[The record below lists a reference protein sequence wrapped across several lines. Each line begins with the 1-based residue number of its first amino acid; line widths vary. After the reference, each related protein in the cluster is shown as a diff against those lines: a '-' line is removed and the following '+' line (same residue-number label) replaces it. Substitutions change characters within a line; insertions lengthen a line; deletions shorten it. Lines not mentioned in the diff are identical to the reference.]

1 MLTLLLA
8 SMLAL
13 AFSVQPVK
21 AEGTVYI
28 LPDGSVYPPTARIQR
43 NGSIYTL
50 TGNIVSDGDGIVVQ
64 KNNVTVDGAGYTLHG
79 SGWPPATKGHGFDL
93 TEIDLVT
100 IKKTKITSFLTGVCL
115 LSSSNSNV
123 SCISIANT
131 RYGIYFDSSSGNT
144 VSGNNITSSYY
155 EGIGLSSSSNNTIL
169 RNDIIDGEVGV
180 VILSSSN
187 SIISGNNLSHNVH
200 GIVSS
205 SSSSSIVSGNNI
217 TSNNYYG
224 VRLRSSSNS
233 IISGNNITRN
243 DFGIGFDSSS
253 NCNTVSG
260 NDITVNVGYG
270 IVLSSSSTNRILG
283 NNVANNG
290 EADVVLNSSSG
301 NTVSGNNITSSY
313 YEGIGLSSSSNN
325 TILGNNITDN
335 YYGIHL
341 RLSINNTVSGNNIA
355 ANNRDGIW
363 LNSSSNNKIH
373 HNSFSNTYQVYST
386 GSVNVWDD
394 DHPSG
399 GNYWSDYLGVDVK
412 SGPGRDLPGSDG
424 IGDVPYVIDANN
436 TDDYPLMYPPG
447 APPHPTHSLA
457 ITPTVGG
464 MTDPAFGTYSYVA
477 NSTVQIA
484 ALPEADYRFGYW
496 ELDGVNIGS
505 ANPCS
510 VLTDKDHTLK
520 AVFSPVVA
528 ATVDIPDQAL
538 NLESRG
544 EWIVCYIEFPEGHNV
559 SDIDVSAVLLNGTI
573 PVDLDASAAIGDYD
587 GDGIADLALRFS
599 RTEVVEYMLSRGI
612 QFDNVIMALTG
623 KPYDDT
629 LFEARS
635 VIRVSAL
642 AADVNCDGKV
652 GIYDIVVTCASYG
665 SREDEPNWNPN
676 ANFALS
682 WNRIDIFDLVTIIRH
697 YGREWP

>member
-131 RYGIYFDSSSGNT
+131 RYGIYFD
-144 VSGNNITSSYY
+144 
-155 EGIGLSSSSNNTIL
+155 
-169 RNDIIDGEVGV
+169 
-180 VILSSSN
+180 
-187 SIISGNNLSHNVH
+187 
-200 GIVSS
+200 
-205 SSSSSIVSGNNI
+205 
-217 TSNNYYG
+217 
-224 VRLRSSSNS
+224 
-233 IISGNNITRN
+233 
-243 DFGIGFDSSS
+243 
-253 NCNTVSG
+253 
-260 NDITVNVGYG
+260 
-270 IVLSSSSTNRILG
+270 
-283 NNVANNG
+283 
-290 EADVVLNSSSG
+290 SSSG

>member
-1 MLTLLLA
+1 
-8 SMLAL
+8 MLAL

-28 LPDGSVYPPTARIQR
+28 RPDGSVYPPTAPIQR

-64 KNNVTVDGAGYTLHG
+64 KNNVTVDGANHTLQG

-93 TEIDLVT
+93 TEIDNVT

-123 SCISIANT
+123 SGNNIADT

-155 EGIGLSSSSNNTIL
+155 EGIGLSSSFSNAIL
-169 RNDIIDGEVGV
+169 DNNIIDGEVGI

-187 SIISGNNLSHNVH
+187 STVSGNNLSHNVH

-205 SSSSSIVSGNNI
+205 SSSNSIVSGNTI

-224 VRLRSSSNS
+224 VRLRASSNS
-233 IISGNNITRN
+233 NISDNNIARN
-243 DFGIGFDSSS
+243 DFGIGLDSSS

-260 NDITVNVGYG
+260 NDITANMRYG
-270 IVLSSSSTNRILG
+270 IVLSLSSINTILG
-283 NNVANNG
+283 NNVANNW
-290 EADVVLNSSSG
+290 EADVVLDSSSG
-301 NTVSGNNITSSY
+301 NIVSGNNITSSY

-325 TILGNNITDN
+325 T
-335 YYGIHL
+335 
-341 RLSINNTVSGNNIA
+341 VSGNDIT
-355 ANNRDGIW
+355 ANNRDGMW
-363 LNSSSNNKIH
+363 LNSSSNNRIY

-394 DHPSG
+394 GHPSG

-436 TDDYPLMYPPG
+436 TDQYPLIYPSG

-457 ITPTVGG
+457 IVPTVGG
-464 MTDPAFGTYSYVA
+464 MTDPAFGTYSYVI
-477 NSTVQIA
+477 NSTVQIT

-496 ELDGVNIGS
+496 ELDGANIDS
-505 ANPCS
+505 ANSCS

-520 AVFSPVVA
+520 AVFLHVVA
-528 ATVDIPDQAL
+528 ATADIPHQAL

-544 EWIVCYIEFPEGHNV
+544 DWIVCYIEFPEGHNV

-573 PVDLDASAAIGDYD
+573 PADLDVSAAIGDYD
-587 GDGIADLALRFS
+587 GDGIADLALKFN

-612 QFDNVIMALTG
+612 QFDNVTIALTG
-623 KPYDDT
+623 KLCDDT

-635 VIRVSAL
+635 VMRVSAL
-642 AADVNCDGKV
+642 ASDVNCDGKV

-682 WNRIDIFDLVTIIRH
+682 WNRIDIFDLVTIISH
-697 YGREWP
+697 YGQERP